1 MVSKG
6 SERIL
11 GVRAPRRTV
20 LKGATGAAAG
30 FAAFGVTGKAY
41 RRARAQDNI
50 RTQILQ
56 IPGVGA
62 GSPTEDDM
70 ARVGELC
77 LEPTKA
83 NVQQGEF
90 NGVQLRFL
98 GLNNQG
104 LHNYNFRAFLRSWEE
119 YTGASI
125 EWIDLAQADYNARL
139 QQSIATGTV
148 DFDVTEMGAP
158 FEGDVLGK
166 GLASEMP
173 AWVAEQIDMSDY
185 VGILQPPVGT
195 WNGKTYRV
203 SCDGDTHNLNFRTD
217 VFSDAG
223 LAEEW
228 AASGGQ
234 GEWGVPKT
242 FQQVQAVSAFLS
254 GKQLNGQPLYGWL
267 DVCAPWGGFGWYF
280 FASRATAYAKHPD
293 DQAWLFDIDTMKPRV
308 NNPAFVRAIQDVI
321 DTLPYAPPDQINA
334 DGNTTGFSQFLG
346 GTGSMCSWWGD
357 IGSNAKTSDS
367 SVIGDVC
374 GFDILPGSDDV
385 YNAATGQWDTLPDGP
400 SYAPNNAYIGWGI
413 YVMNSVDSDPV
424 KQKAAWS
431 VAAHLGGKDLS
442 LWAAAYP
449 SGFQPYR
456 QSHFNIE
463 EWVAAGYDEAFIT
476 DYLNSQADSYNH
488 PNAAIEPRIPG
499 IFQYY
504 SRAEEILAEAYAGNI
519 DAQTAGDNMAAAWD
533 EITDGI
539 GRESQIQLYQA
550 ALGGGGG
557 ATPAA
562 SPTG

>member
-1 MVSKG
+1 MVTPER
-6 SERIL
+6 ERIL

-30 FAAFGVTGKAY
+30 LATGVIGKSYTAS
-41 RRARAQDNI
+41 AQDDV

-83 NVQQGEF
+83 NVAEGEF
-90 NGVQLRFL
+90 AGVNLRFL

-148 DFDVTEMGAP
+148 DFDVCEMGAP
-158 FEGDVLGK
+158 YEGDVLGK
-166 GLASEMP
+166 NLASEMP
-173 AWVAEQIDMSDY
+173 QWVADQIDMTDY
-185 VGILQPPVGT
+185 VGYLQAPVGT
-195 WNGKTYRV
+195 WGGKTYRV
-203 SCDGDTHNLNFRTD
+203 SCDGDAHNFNYRTD
-217 VFSDAG
+217 VFSDPDLAAAWTEAG
-223 LAEEW
+223 NTD
-228 AASGGQ
+228 
-234 GEWGVPKT
+234 EWGVPKT
-242 FQQVQAVSAFLS
+242 FQQVQKVSAFLK
-254 GKQLNGQPLYGWL
+254 GKQVGGQDVYGWL

-293 DQAWLFDIDTMKPRV
+293 DVAWLFDADTMKPRV

-321 DTLPYAPPDQINA
+321 DNLPNAPADQINA
-334 DGNTTGFSQFLG
+334 DGNVTGFGQFLA
-346 GTGSMCSWWGD
+346 GTGSMCAWWGD
-357 IGSNAKTSDS
+357 VGSNAKTSDS
-367 SVIGDVC
+367 SVIGDVV

-385 YNAATGQWDTLPDGP
+385 YNSSTGAWDTLADGP
-400 SYAPNNAYIGWGI
+400 NYAPNMAYIGWGI
-413 YVMNSVDSDPV
+413 YVMATVDSDPV

-442 LWAAAYP
+442 LWCAAYP

-476 DYLNSQADSYNH
+476 SYLNSEANSYNH

-519 DAQTAGDNMAAAWD
+519 DAQTAGDNIAAAWE
-533 EITDGI
+533 EITDQI
-539 GRESQIQLYQA
+539 GRESQIELYKA
-550 ALGGGGG
+550 ALGM
-557 ATPAA
+557 
-562 SPTG
+562 